1 MVEVNDPDSNNE
13 TINCCGMKATLR
25 MGPKYAAGQRKA
37 NDSDMR
43 HVIVPNYLRWRC
55 GPQMRRSRISFSF
68 FFFRFSSSRRASSL
82 NATSSSFLAMRAL
95 TTNHV
100 NITVAE
106 LRRKKKKR
114 ETNLRNSSLLNAS
127 ASTSMSS
134 PPRRCTRQLSCT
146 CSCPSRTS
154 ARSAS

>member
-43 HVIVPNYLRWRC
+43 HVIVPDYLRWRC
-55 GPQMRRSRISFSF
+55 GPQMRLSRISFSF

-95 TTNHV
+95 
-100 NITVAE
+100 
-106 LRRKKKKR
+106 
-114 ETNLRNSSLLNAS
+114 RNSSLLNAS

-134 PPRRCTRQLSCT
+134 SSSLY
-146 CSCPSRTS
+146 TS
-154 ARSAS
+154 AFMYLLLSFPNICQICELMSFLAGAEVDKARFL